1 VLGYVAR
8 RLLVLIPTLFGVATM
23 VFLLMRVVPGDPA
36 QVIAGID
43 ATREQVEQVRHQLGY
58 DKSLWQQY
66 VTYMGDLLHGDLGTS
81 SRSGRPVLDEITE
94 RLPKTLLLAGAAM
107 LVAIPLGVVLGIIAA
122 VFRGR
127 FVDFLASALSVFG
140 ISMPVYWSGLLLV
153 LVFSVNLRWLPA
165 AGSESWKH
173 LILPTVTL
181 AFFTA
186 GFIARQTRSALLEV
200 LGREYIAAARAK
212 GAGKTRVLLKHAL
225 RTALLPIIT
234 IIGVQ
239 FGAMLSG
246 AILIETVFAWP
257 GMGRL
262 LVESISL
269 RDYAVVQGAVL
280 LFAVGIV
287 LVNLFTDLT
296 YAYVDPRIRYD

>member
-1 VLGYVAR
+1 VVGYVAR
-8 RLLVLIPTLFGVATM
+8 RLLVLIPTLLGVATM

-43 ATREQVEQVRHQLGY
+43 ATREQVEQIRHQLGY
-58 DKSLWQQY
+58 DQSLWQQY

-107 LVAIPLGVVLGIIAA
+107 LVAIPLGVMLGIIAA